1 MKACILITAALLPL
15 STFAAPPILREP
27 GATYMDDFNVKNV
40 RLFALA
46 DATVYSLLNQGRYL
60 GIIGKGRPVELIA
73 VSEKGLR
80 VRGMAK
86 QGQVSGWVD
95 AASVTP
101 LKPEFIESLR
111 ANAKRKVEVEA
122 LIAKNEVG
130 LNMTLEEVT
139 ASLGKAQKKT
149 SKLNADGRNDVW
161 EFVRYTRVP
170 QETTGYDREG
180 RLTRSVVW
188 VKVPAGKLVVTF
200 ENNLVSALEQTEG
213 TTDVQAPVRI
223 IPVPILVVN

>member
-1 MKACILITAALLPL
+1 M
-15 STFAAPPILREP
+15 
-27 GATYMDDFNVKNV
+27 
-40 RLFALA
+40 
-46 DATVYSLLNQGRYL
+46 
-60 GIIGKGRPVELIA
+60 
-73 VSEKGLR
+73 
-80 VRGMAK
+80 
-86 QGQVSGWVD
+86 
-95 AASVTP
+95 
-101 LKPEFIESLR
+101 
-111 ANAKRKVEVEA
+111 
-122 LIAKNEVG
+122 
-130 LNMTLEEVT
+130 
-139 ASLGKAQKKT
+139 
-149 SKLNADGRNDVW
+149 W